1 MEIKEIA
8 KNAAVIIYGNE
19 GDYGSV
25 NKNDNGAV
33 SVGKIQWHAG
43 RALALLKTIVKSIG
57 DSAKSILGDAFYSEI
72 LNGSDWNK
80 RIVTADEAKKLTA
93 ILTTTQGKAAQDTQ
107 AITDVTSYI
116 NKGISYGLCDA
127 GALIY
132 FADGVNQYGTAS
144 ALWKTITAEALKGAG
159 DVAAMYEATI
169 NQTNKYLTRRKSV
182 YEKVTA
188 LLAEEG
194 NMTENQVREKAVST
208 AKAWLGCKES
218 NGTHKPIIDLYNS
231 VNALPRGYAVKYTDA
246 WCATFVSAVGI
257 KAGLT
262 AIIPRECGCG
272 NMIELYKKL
281 GRWQE
286 NDAYVPSAGDVIFY
300 DWQDSGTGD
309 NTGYPDHVGMV
320 CSVSG
325 STIKVIEGN
334 KNNAVEY
341 REIAVNG
348 RYIRGYGLPDYAS
361 VATTEAAKTETSTT
375 TNTATTAGTYTVK
388 SGDTLSAIAKKYN
401 TTVDAL
407 VQLNGIKNKNV
418 ISVGQVLKVTA
429 TAATA
434 STYTI
439 KKGDTL
445 SAIAK
450 KYNTTVDALV
460 KLNGIKNKNVIS
472 VGQVLKLK

>member
-8 KNAAVIIYGNE
+8 KKAAVIIYGNE

-57 DSAKSILGDAFYSEI
+57 NSAKSILGDALYSEI
-72 LNGSDWNK
+72 VNGSDWNK
-80 RIVTADEAKKLTA
+80 RIMTADEAKKLTA
-93 ILTTTQGKAAQDTQ
+93 ILTTAQGKTAQDTQ

-132 FADGVNQYGTAS
+132 FADGVNQYGAAS

-159 DVAAMYEATI
+159 DVTAMYEATI
-169 NQTNKYLTRRKSV
+169 NQTNNYLTRRKLV
-182 YEKVTA
+182 YEKVKA
-188 LLAEEG
+188 LLGKED

-208 AKAWLGCKES
+208 AKAWYDCKES

-231 VNALPRGYAVKYTDA
+231 VKPLPRGYAVKYTDA

-257 KAGLT
+257 KADLT

-272 NMIELYKKL
+272 NMIELYKNL

-286 NDAYVPSAGDVIFY
+286 NDAYIPSAGDVIFY

-341 REIAVNG
+341 RDMAVNG
-348 RYIRGYGLPDYAS
+348 KYIRGYGLPDYAS
-361 VATTEAAKTETSTT
+361 MATAEAAKTETSTT
-375 TNTATTAGTYTVK
+375 TNTADTAGTYTVK

-445 SAIAK
+445 STIAQ
-450 KYNTTVDALV
+450 KYNTTVDVLV

-472 VGQVLKLK
+472 VGQVLRLK